1 MKPLSEIV
9 NYTHPLVIRRFAKE
23 HPAEAHRAEEIFAD
37 LMRFFWAGRMHEQ
50 DKKNNPRDP
59 SLRFHYI
66 MDEEMKSID
75 QMWHVFLLYTK
86 DYMAF
91 CDDFFGEYLHHLP
104 DLVDKMETDNDSFG
118 DNLERFLSYTY
129 DRLGADV
136 LKRWYA
142 VSI

>member
-1 MKPLSEIV
+1 MKPLSDIL
-9 NYTHPLVIRRFAKE
+9 NYTHPHVIRRFAKD
-23 HPAEAHRAEEIFAD
+23 HPSEAHRAEEIFTD

-50 DKKNNPRDP
+50 DKKNNPADAN
-59 SLRFHYI
+59 LRFSFI
-66 MDEEMKSID
+66 MDEEMKNID

-91 CDDFFGEYLHHLP
+91 CDDYFGEYLHHLP
-104 DLVDKMETDNDSFG
+104 DLVDKMESQNDSFSQ
-118 DNLERFLSYTY
+118 NLERFLSYTY